1 MSIHAL
7 VINLD
12 CSKERFDFQKQQL
25 QVLDIHFERIPA
37 VDSDELDEGTYAE
50 HANNWERP
58 LRRTEVACALSHIIA
73 WKTILKKQL
82 PCLILEDDA
91 LLSSYTK
98 SILEALA
105 SRNEFDCVN
114 FETRARRKWVSKK
127 KSHLTGGFHLSQLIQ
142 DKSGAA
148 AYVLW
153 PSGAKLLLK
162 WIDRQGVGL
171 ADATLALGPRLK
183 HGQIEPA
190 AAIQMDCCN
199 HYGILS
205 PIETSTSIHN
215 TPKPVPSTL
224 HPFLYRR
231 LRGQVCIAL
240 KKLWNYRLSECVEL
254 MPHDIT
260 DLALNG

>member
-1 MSIHAL
+1 MHAL
-7 VINLD
+7 VINLE
-12 CSKERFDFQKQQL
+12 CSKERLEFQQQQL
-25 QVLDIHFERIPA
+25 TVLGIPFLRIPA
-37 VDSDELDEGTYAE
+37 VSAKDLGDTTYAE
-50 HANNWERP
+50 HANNWARP
-58 LRRTEVACALSHIIA
+58 LRRAEVACALSHIIA
-73 WKTILKKQL
+73 WKTILKKES

-114 FETRARRKWVSKK
+114 LETRARRKWVSKK
-127 KSHLTGGFHLSQLIQ
+127 KSHLLGGFHLSQLIQ

-205 PIETSTSIHN
+205 PIETSTSINN
-215 TPKPVPSTL
+215 TPKPEPSTL

-231 LRGQVCIAL
+231 LRGQVRIAL

-254 MPHDIT
+254 MPHDVT
-260 DLALNG
+260 DRALNG